1 VNRGG
6 LADKA
11 RVKLTHRL
19 VRVGANPVEACT
31 SKAEIEALLVAARE
45 AGAYSVTFAAPGAD
59 ISSLLQAEPGAPS
72 KTESESDAA
81 AADTR
86 YSTDKEGADRA
97 EENADGGAS
106 AETAGNLDA
115 SAEDAATAAVEE
127 AAQVLQAENEAAEA
141 AAKAAEE
148 KAAAAAAA
156 EIAAAKAA
164 AAAEIER
171 LKQEARNGDVV
182 VLYNMYKDP
191 FSIKDGM
198 LTAAAIDEE
207 YCLSDAM
214 PGCQVRALVC
224 LSLFTKDALPQLE
237 VEVFWDRA
245 LSGWDKVSFF
255 RFYPLFDFQFC
266 V

>member
-1 VNRGG
+1 MNRGG

-148 KAAAAAAA
+148 KAAAAA
-156 EIAAAKAA
+156 
-164 AAAEIER
+164 EIER